1 MFGTGGS
8 VLDRALAY
16 EFLAGI
22 FLKEPDTEVIKI
34 FKDKIEALDAA
45 DKDELSGIINS
56 IQAQDPELKNLTQ
69 EFYDLFFVP
78 VSGRFVPPFE
88 SAIRGAERQEGK
100 KIKYGA
106 HWGLQAHQL
115 FDLYERMGFKPESLN
130 IFEPL
135 KQTKIPDHLGLEL
148 SFLAYL
154 FRIEEVALQAGQ
166 ETTGLR
172 QLQQEVLVNH
182 LLGWLPQLTED
193 LEKVESS
200 GYYSY
205 FAHLALELCQED
217 KTGGVA

>member
-1 MFGTGGS
+1 MFETDGS
-8 VLDRALAY
+8 VLERARAY

-22 FLKEPDTEVIKI
+22 FLKEPATEIIKI
-34 FKDKIEALDAA
+34 LKEWVEAVDAA
-45 DKDELSGIINS
+45 ERDELLEIINT
-56 IQAQDPELKNLTQ
+56 IQAQDPELKDLTQ

-88 SAIRGAERQEGK
+88 SPIRGAERQEGK
-100 KIKYGA
+100 KIKYGS
-106 HWGLQAHQL
+106 HWGLQAHRL
-115 FDLYERMGFKPESLN
+115 IDHYERMGFKSETLN

-154 FRIEEVALQAGQ
+154 YRLEDVALQADQ
-166 ETTGLR
+166 ETTGLH
-172 QLQQEVLVNH
+172 QLQHRILTDH
-182 LLGWLPQLTED
+182 LLGWLPQFTED
-193 LEKVESS
+193 LEKVEAT

-217 KTGGVA
+217 EGNLL